1 MLPGPFMKKSLI
13 YLFFFC
19 WISTSFFSQQNE
31 IDSIRKVILTAKN
44 DTTVA
49 RAHLNLVKL
58 IFGSNPDTLIPTCNK
73 VISIVD
79 KNLAAANAAEKHSY
93 LVSKAAAFSNIGVV
107 YYQKGNIEKSVE
119 FLEKGLKIQEELG
132 EKQEIANSLNS
143 IGAIYFNSGK
153 SDKALTYF
161 LKSLQIA
168 REIGSAEVMAFALG
182 NVGSVYDNLG
192 HPKLALEY
200 YFESLKKQEEQK
212 NYSGAGSCFN
222 NIAAI
227 FMKQGELEKALEYFD
242 KSIKAREKA
251 DDKRGIAQCLNNIGT
266 LYLKNKKEEEKALEY
281 FKKSRA
287 IYEEIHNKAGIAY
300 SIANMATVYK
310 TLEKPEPALELYYQ
324 ALKLHEEVDD
334 KKGLTTCLNNI
345 SICLLKEN
353 QAVKALEYASRALE
367 VAELSKNAEG
377 ARDALASLSNINNAL
392 GKKDLAL
399 DLYKK
404 HITLR
409 DSVLNQETRKA
420 SIKKQFQYD
429 YEKKAEADKLEQEK
443 KNAVREQELKQ
454 QRIIYWSASGTL
466 ALALLS
472 TALLF
477 NRRRLKEKN
486 KFQEQL
492 NAQQKEQAN
501 AVMETQESERKRIAE
516 DLHDSIGHLLSTI
529 KLNLQTL
536 PQGQKQVDNSLS
548 LLNQASEEIRNIT
561 FNLMPKTLEEGGL
574 IPALNELAVKVTNS
588 GAVKVNLHVHD
599 MEKFILEKQSQFNIY
614 RIVQEAVNNILKH
627 AGASEI
633 NIQVIGQSDHITI
646 MIEDDGKGFDP
657 KTNKGG
663 RGLKNIVTRSL
674 WLKGH
679 INIDSTPGRG
689 TTITTE
695 FPI

>member
-1 MLPGPFMKKSLI
+1 
-13 YLFFFC
+13 
-19 WISTSFFSQQNE
+19 
-31 IDSIRKVILTAKN
+31 
-44 DTTVA
+44 
-49 RAHLNLVKL
+49 LN
-58 IFGSNPDTLIPTCNK
+58 N
-73 VISIVD
+73 
-79 KNLAAANAAEKHSY
+79 
-93 LVSKAAAFSNIGVV
+93 
-107 YYQKGNIEKSVE
+107 
-119 FLEKGLKIQEELG
+119 
-132 EKQEIANSLNS
+132 
-143 IGAIYFNSGK
+143 IGAIYLNSGK
-153 SDKALTYF
+153 SDKALIYF

-192 HPKLALEY
+192 QTKLALDY

-212 NYSGAGSCFN
+212 NYFGMGSCFN
-222 NIAAI
+222 NIASI
-227 FMKQGELEKALEYFD
+227 FMKQGDFEKALEYYD

-266 LYLKNKKEEEKALEY
+266 LYLKTKREEKALEY

-287 IYEEIHNKAGIAY
+287 IYEEINHKAGIAY

-310 TLEKPEPALELYYQ
+310 TLEKPHDALELYYQ
-324 ALKLHEEVDD
+324 AMKLHEEVDD

-345 SICLLKEN
+345 SICLLKDN
-353 QAVKALEYASRALE
+353 QAQKAMEYAKRALS
-367 VAELSKNAEG
+367 VAESSKNAEG
-377 ARDALASLSNINNAL
+377 ARDAFSSLSNIHNAL

-399 DLYKK
+399 EFYKK

-409 DSVLNQETRKA
+409 DSVINQETRKA
-420 SIKKQFQYD
+420 SLKKQFQYD
-429 YEKKAEADKLEQEK
+429 YEKKAAADKLEQEK
-443 KNAVREQELKQ
+443 KDALKDQELKQ
-454 QRIIYWSASGTL
+454 QRIIFWSAGGTL
-466 ALALLS
+466 ALALFS

-477 NRRRLKEKN
+477 NRKRLKEKN
-486 KFQEQL
+486 RFQEQL
-492 NAQQKEQAN
+492 NIQQKEQAN

-516 DLHDSIGHLLSTI
+516 DLHDSLGHLLSTV

-536 PQGQKQVDNSLS
+536 SQEQKQVGNSLS

-574 IPALNELAVKVTNS
+574 IPALNELAIKVSNS

-599 MEKFILEKQSQFNIY
+599 MEKFVLEKQSQFNIY

-633 NIQVIGQSDHITI
+633 NIQVIGQKDHITI

-657 KTNKGG
+657 KHNKGG
-663 RGLKNIVTRSL
+663 RGLKNIITRSL
-674 WLKGH
+674 WLKGI

-695 FPI
+695 FPV